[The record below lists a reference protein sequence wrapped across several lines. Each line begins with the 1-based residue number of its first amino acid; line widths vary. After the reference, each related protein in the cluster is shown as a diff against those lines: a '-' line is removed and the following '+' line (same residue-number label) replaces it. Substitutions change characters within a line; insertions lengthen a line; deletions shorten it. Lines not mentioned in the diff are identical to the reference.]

1 MSWNIKYFNANVE
14 KEILNLPDGVLAR
27 YLRLTDMMIVH
38 GSNLGLPHTKSL
50 SNGLFELRLKSKEG
64 IGRVFYCTQV
74 GKNII
79 MLHSFIKKTDKIP
92 KNEIEIALKRLKEA
106 KNDS

>member
-1 MSWNIKYFNANVE
+1 MSWNIKYFNTSVE
-14 KEILNLPDGVLAR
+14 KDILNLPDGILAR

-64 IGRVFYCTQV
+64 IGRVFYCTKV

-79 MLHSFIKKTDKIP
+79 MLHSFVKKTDKIP
-92 KNEIEIALKRLKEA
+92 KKEMEIALKRLKEA

>member
-1 MSWNIKYFNANVE
+1 MGWDIKYFNANVE
-14 KEILNLPDGVLAR
+14 KDILNLPDGILAR

-50 SNGLFELRLKSKEG
+50 NNGLFELRLKSKEG
-64 IGRVFYCTQV
+64 IGRVFYCTKV

-79 MLHSFIKKTDKIP
+79 MLHSFVKKTDKIP
-92 KNEIEIALKRLKEA
+92 KNEMEIALKRLKEA